1 MATATP
7 SAHWEKLLVCTDGS
21 PDSEGAITAAQE
33 LAKAGGSTIYLL
45 DVLTYI
51 PYELQSPDLLPS
63 PAVNLDLQAV
73 QEQAVRER
81 LETWKARAAEAGV
94 ALEPRVRTSNSPFDG
109 IMEEIAELKP
119 DLVLMGRHGFSGL
132 TRLLMGSVTAR
143 VIGHSPVNVLVV
155 PKDVP
160 LGFKRILMASDDSPF
175 SAAAFQEALSITLR
189 MGSTLMGIAVAQS
202 DADAKTAHDVAHKMA
217 DEAQRRGVAL
227 ETAVPFGP
235 AFESIVRVA
244 KAKQTNLIIL
254 GSHGRTGL
262 KRLLM
267 GSTAERVIGQA
278 PCAVLV
284 VKKVIEVS
292 R

>member
-7 SAHWEKLLVCTDGS
+7 SAHWDKLLVCTDGS
-21 PDSEGAITAAQE
+21 PDSEGAINAAQE
-33 LAKAGGSTIYLL
+33 LAKATGDTVYLL
-45 DVLTYI
+45 DVLTYV
-51 PYELQSPDLLPS
+51 PYELQSPDLLPPPS
-63 PAVNLDLQAV
+63 INLDLLAA

-81 LETWKARAAEAGV
+81 LEAWKARAAETAV
-94 ALEPRVRTSNSPFDG
+94 ALEPIVRTSNSPFDG
-109 IMEEIAELKP
+109 IMEEIVELKP
-119 DLVLMGRHGFSGL
+119 NLVIMGRHGFTGL

-160 LGFKRILMASDDSPF
+160 LGFKRILIASDDSPY
-175 SAAAFQEALSITLR
+175 SAAAFQEALSITQR
-189 MGSTLMGIAVAQS
+189 MGSTLMGIAVAQT
-202 DADAKTAHDVAHKMA
+202 DGEVKTAHDVVHKMA
-217 DEAQRRGVAL
+217 AEAERRGVAL
-227 ETAVPFGP
+227 ETAVPLGP
-235 AFESIVRVA
+235 VYEAIVRVA

-284 VKKVIEVS
+284 VKKVD
-292 R
+292 